1 MPCAW
6 PNVQGI
12 GAKLQGVE
20 TMALIDISK
29 DPKALWAALESLP
42 QPTLTELFADP
53 ARVDRYA
60 SVLDLPGGPIRFD
73 WSKTH
78 LSLEVEAVLG
88 GIADQVDLA
97 GRRDALFAA
106 ETLNNTEGRAATH
119 CAERGVG
126 NPAAA
131 EEAELFHDR
140 MRALVEAI
148 HEGLLGEVKS
158 LIHIGI
164 GGSAL
169 GPALAIDALARD
181 DARVAVNVV
190 SNIDGSA
197 LAAAVKQCDPA
208 TTLITVASKTFTT
221 TETLVNAASAL
232 EWLRE
237 GGVDDPYGRIVALT
251 AAPDKAV
258 AWGVD
263 ETRVLPFAETVG
275 GRYSLW
281 SSIGFPIA
289 LALGWDGF
297 AAFLAGAAA
306 IDRHFIETPFA
317 KNVVIRAA
325 FADLYYTQ
333 ARRCASRAVFAYD
346 ERLRLLPSYLQ
357 QLEMESNG
365 KRVTADGKP
374 LTRPSAPVTWG
385 GVGTDAQHAVFQL
398 LHQGTHLIP
407 VDFLAVSV
415 PSHDFDPAHHRILLA
430 NCFAQGAALM
440 SGNTPADDM
449 ARGYPG
455 DRPSATILCDELGAA
470 TLGSLVA
477 FHEHRTFVSAMMLG
491 INPFDQFGVELG
503 KAMAKAIDGDG
514 GERFDTSTEAL
525 LAAAGI
531 DR

>member
-1 MPCAW
+1 
-6 PNVQGI
+6 
-12 GAKLQGVE
+12 
-20 TMALIDISK
+20 MAANDTAS
-29 DPKALWAALESLP
+29 LWTALENLP
-42 QPTLTELFADP
+42 RPTLGELFADP
-53 ARVDRYA
+53 ARLDRYA
-60 SVLDLPGGPIRFD
+60 TVLDLPGGPIRFD

-78 LSLEVEAVLG
+78 LSAEVETMLSQ
-88 GIADQVDLA
+88 IAETVDLA
-97 GRRDALFAA
+97 GGREALFAGA
-106 ETLNNTEGRAATH
+106 PINNTEGRAATH
-119 CAERGVG
+119 TAERGVG

-131 EEAELFHDR
+131 DEAERFHER
-140 MRALVEAI
+140 MQFLVEAI
-148 HEGLLGEVKS
+148 HDGLLGEVKS

-169 GPALAIDALARD
+169 GPALAIDALARE
-181 DARVAVNVV
+181 DAKVTVHVV
-190 SNIDGSA
+190 SNVDAAA
-197 LAAAVKQCDPA
+197 LAAATAQCDPA
-208 TTLITVASKTFTT
+208 TTLIAVASKTFTT
-221 TETLVNAASAL
+221 TETLMNAVSAL
-232 EWLRE
+232 DWLRE
-237 GGVDDPYGRIVALT
+237 GGVEDPFGRVVALT

-306 IDRHFIETPFA
+306 IDRHFLEAAPSG
-317 KNVVIRAA
+317 NVVIRAA

-333 ARRCASRAVFAYD
+333 ARHCGSRAVFAYD

-365 KRVTADGKP
+365 KRVLADGTA
-374 LTRPSAPVTWG
+374 LARPSAPVTWG

-407 VDFLAVSV
+407 VDFLAVSI
-415 PSHDFDPAHHRILLA
+415 PGHDFDPAHHRTLLA

-440 SGNTPADDM
+440 AGKAGEGDM
-449 ARGYPG
+449 ARDYPG

-470 TLGSLVA
+470 TLGSLIA

-503 KAMAKAIDGDG
+503 KAIAKSIEAGDA
-514 GERFDTSTEAL
+514 RFDPSTQAL
-525 LAAAGI
+525 LSAAGI
-531 DR
+531 DG